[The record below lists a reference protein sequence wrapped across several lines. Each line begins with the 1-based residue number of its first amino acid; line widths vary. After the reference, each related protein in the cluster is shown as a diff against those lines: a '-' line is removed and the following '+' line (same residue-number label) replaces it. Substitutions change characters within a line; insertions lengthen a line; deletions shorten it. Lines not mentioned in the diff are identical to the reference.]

1 MSRSYCVVKEWKM
14 VNVKLGWNKC
24 ENELQVSCLVV
35 GSCNAWDLQLTH
47 LFCLD
52 LLIRGTELM
61 MHPDLEIDVEFL
73 GPLLSPKVEQE
84 LMDT

>member
-1 MSRSYCVVKEWKM
+1 MKDGKFLARWH
-14 VNVKLGWNKC
+14 KC

-35 GSCNAWDLQLTH
+35 EVVTRKIYSRTH

-52 LLIRGTELM
+52 FLIRGTDLM

>member
-1 MSRSYCVVKEWKM
+1 MLSLLKQMWK
-14 VNVKLGWNKC
+14 WITS
-24 ENELQVSCLVV
+24 ELFSCW
-35 GSCNAWDLQLTH
+35 SCNAWDLQLTH